1 MKIRPFLALAL
12 ALGFSALASAADLAG
27 RWTSKFDSQIG
38 EQNYVY
44 VFAKEG
50 DHLTGTASYT
60 HSMGKGDVK
69 LTNIRQDGANVSFTE
84 PLNFGGNEIV
94 ITYTGKIEGDAL
106 TLTRQVAD
114 FATEH
119 ITAQRTGA
127 KLASGL

>member
-1 MKIRPFLALAL
+1 MKIRSLLALAL
-12 ALGFSALASAADLAG
+12 ALGFSALASAADLTG

-44 VFAKEG
+44 VFANEG

-69 LTNIRQDGANVSFTE
+69 LTNIKLNGENVAFTE
-84 PLNFGGNEIV
+84 PLNLGGNEII
-94 ITYTGKIEGDAL
+94 ITYTGKIDGDVL
-106 TLTRQVAD
+106 TLTRQVGD

-119 ITAQRTGA
+119 ITAQRTPA
-127 KLASGL
+127 KP